1 MEPTY
6 KIIGGDGKEYGPVS
20 LNQLKTWIGE
30 GRIDGE
36 IQVMRS
42 DQSNWGPAAS
52 LPELGL
58 GASPDTPPSAPAPA
72 PPAAPVS
79 PTPATPVSPTP
90 ATPPAGPSVDQL
102 RLANTARSG
111 AGWFYWIAGLSVV
124 NSIATLSGSSWGFII
139 GLGITQVFDAL
150 ASNLGG
156 SGKLVALVLDLLA
169 AGVLVVFGVF
179 ANKGRAWA
187 FVVGMILYALDGLI
201 FLAVGDWLSV
211 GFHVFALFCILAGF
225 SANQKLRALQ
235 RAQG

>member
-6 KIIGGDGKEYGPVS
+6 KMIGGDGKEYGPVS

-30 GRIDGE
+30 GRVDGE
-36 IQVMRS
+36 TQVMRS
-42 DQSNWGPAAS
+42 DQKEWGSAAG

-58 GASPDTPPSAPAPA
+58 SASPGPPPSATAPS
-72 PPAAPVS
+72 PPAAAPPSATAPPQPPSV
-79 PTPATPVSPTP
+79 PT
-90 ATPPAGPSVDQL
+90 GPSVDQL

-111 AGWFYWIAGLSVV
+111 AGWFYWIAGLSLI

-139 GLGITQVFDAL
+139 GLGITQVFDSF
-150 ASNLGG
+150 ASSLGG

-169 AGVLVVFGVF
+169 AGVFVFFGVF
-179 ANKGRAWA
+179 ASKRHAWA

-201 FLAVGDWLSV
+201 FLVVGDWLSV

-225 SANQKLRALQ
+225 FANLKLSALQ
-235 RAQG
+235 RG

>member
-58 GASPDTPPSAPAPA
+58 GASPDTPPSAKAPSPLAAASPSAPA
-72 PPAAPVS
+72 PHPPAA
-79 PTPATPVSPTP
+79 A
-90 ATPPAGPSVDQL
+90 PAGPSVDQL

-111 AGWFYWIAGLSVV
+111 AGWFYWIAGLSVI

-201 FLAVGDWLSV
+201 FLVVGDWLSV

-235 RAQG
+235 RAQD

>member
-111 AGWFYWIAGLSVV
+111 AGWFYWIAGLSLI
-124 NSIATLSGSSWGFII
+124 NSISMLSGSTWGFII
-139 GLGITQVFDAL
+139 GLGITQAFHRFA
-150 ASNLGG
+150 GG
-156 SGKLVALVLDLLA
+156 FGNSGLLVALVLDLLA
-169 AGVLVVFGVF
+169 AGLFVLFGSL
-179 ANKGRAWA
+179 ANKRHAWA
-187 FVVGMILYALDGLI
+187 FIVGMVLYALDGLVFI
-201 FLAVGDWLSV
+201 ADRDWLSV
-211 GFHVFALFCILAGF
+211 GFHVFVLFCILAGF
-225 SANQKLRALQ
+225 SANQRLKALQ
-235 RAQG
+235 RG